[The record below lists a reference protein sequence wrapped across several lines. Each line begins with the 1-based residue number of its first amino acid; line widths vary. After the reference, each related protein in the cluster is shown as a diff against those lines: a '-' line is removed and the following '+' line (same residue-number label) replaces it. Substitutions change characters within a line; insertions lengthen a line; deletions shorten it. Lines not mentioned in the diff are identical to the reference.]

1 VNPTAARGVVV
12 VAAVVV
18 GAAAAVAVAG
28 VQVAVVAEENF
39 LQARELRD
47 PHLNMAAGF
56 PGGLHPANTNIM
68 YVGYCTSASCCIDV
82 SL

>member
-1 VNPTAARGVVV
+1 VSDSGAGTAGTGAVVVSPTAVRGVVV
-12 VAAVVV
+12 AAAVV

-28 VQVAVVAEENF
+28 VQVAVVAEETF

-56 PGGLHPANTNIM
+56 PGGLHPANTNI
-68 YVGYCTSASCCIDV
+68 V
-82 SL
+82 